1 MGWWKMARELAPHRK
16 VVPPADLDVHQLAN
30 MLAHHM
36 QQLESMVKKLQRDI
50 PIFVDEYL
58 YMQNATTL
66 TLLPQSQN
74 LELIT
79 CIFAVVSAAGGAT
92 LTLGGAT
99 KTQRI
104 IPLPQGNTLL
114 RLGENG
120 MLLNNGDTRQI
131 VQGTAGALGLELFG
145 LELPDKGAF

>member
-1 MGWWKMARELAPHRK
+1 MARELAPHRK
-16 VVPPADLDVHQLAN
+16 VVPPADLDLHHLAN
-30 MLAHHM
+30 MLAQHM
-36 QQLESMVKKLQRDI
+36 HQLEGMIKRLQRDI

-66 TLLPQSQN
+66 TLQPQSQN

-79 CIFAVVSAAGGAT
+79 CVFAVVSAAGGAT

-114 RLGENG
+114 RLGDNG

-131 VQGTAGALGLELFG
+131 TQGTAGLLGIELFG
-145 LELPDKGAF
+145 VELPDKGVF